1 MAMARRNYS
10 EETKAAA
17 MSALLAGQSISEVAK
32 TYEIPVG
39 TVKGWRSKAGSDQP
53 VPTQKRA
60 RIGELLLEY
69 LEANLTTLKTQSE
82 KFGDVDWIDK
92 QPASEMAVLHG
103 VVADKTVRI
112 LEALGNS
119 GE

>member
-1 MAMARRNYS
+1 MARRNYS

-17 MSALLAGQSISEVAK
+17 MSALLAGQSVSEVAK
-32 TYEIPVG
+32 KYEIPVG
-39 TVKGWRSKAGSDQP
+39 TVKGWRSKAGADQP
-53 VPTQKRA
+53 VPTLKKTK
-60 RIGELLLEY
+60 IGELLVEY
-69 LEANLTTLKTQSE
+69 LETNLATLRVQSE
-82 KFGDVDWIDK
+82 KFGDPSWIEK

-103 VVADKTVRI
+103 VMADKTVRI

>member
-1 MAMARRNYS
+1 MARRNYS

-17 MSALLAGQSISEVAK
+17 MAALLTGQSISEVAK
-32 TYEIPVG
+32 EYEIPVG

-53 VPTQKRA
+53 VPTQKKA
-60 RIGELLLEY
+60 KVGDLLVEY
-69 LEANLTTLKTQSE
+69 LETSLATLRVQSQ
-82 KFGDVDWIDK
+82 KFGDADWIEK

-103 VVADKTVRI
+103 VMADKTIRI

-119 GE
+119 ER